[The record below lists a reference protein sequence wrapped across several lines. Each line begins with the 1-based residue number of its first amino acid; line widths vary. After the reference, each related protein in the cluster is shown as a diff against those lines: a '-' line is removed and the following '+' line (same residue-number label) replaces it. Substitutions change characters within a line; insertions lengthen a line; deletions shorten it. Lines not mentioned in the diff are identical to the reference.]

1 MLYKWAA
8 EREGKARTKIC
19 VSVALKGFV
28 TRPLCYWCDVPLTFS
43 GDMLYKRAAKRAVK
57 ARTKICV
64 SVALKG
70 F

>member
-19 VSVALKGFV
+19 LCGFKGIL
-28 TRPLCYWCDVPLTFS
+28 TRPLCYWCDVLLTFS